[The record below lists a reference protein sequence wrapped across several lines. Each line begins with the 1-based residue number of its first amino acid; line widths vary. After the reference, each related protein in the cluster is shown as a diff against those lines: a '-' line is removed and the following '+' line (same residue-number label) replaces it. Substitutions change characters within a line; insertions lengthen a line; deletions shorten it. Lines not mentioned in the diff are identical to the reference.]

1 MRITVH
7 SRGKKSEMKH
17 TLWEGVKEWFLY
29 DEEDEKEEKHCY
41 LLDLCMFYWV
51 DIIWLLV

>member
-17 TLWEGVKEWFLY
+17 TLWEGVKE
-29 DEEDEKEEKHCY
+29 
-41 LLDLCMFYWV
+41 
-51 DIIWLLV
+51 